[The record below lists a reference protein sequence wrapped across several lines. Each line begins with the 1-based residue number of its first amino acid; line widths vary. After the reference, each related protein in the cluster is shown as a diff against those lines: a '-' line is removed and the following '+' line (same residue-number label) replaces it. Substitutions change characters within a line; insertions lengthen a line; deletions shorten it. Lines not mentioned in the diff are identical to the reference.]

1 MELIQRYVS
10 KELTH
15 FVGRHQ
21 QESERFDLLIDIIK
35 SGLLLH
41 KNITEDI
48 KINRDAHGLE
58 DIVTPGIT
66 CFADIPINDL
76 SLHMKKYSNF
86 GLAFNKDFLVE
97 KGANPVSY
105 IATNG
110 IIREANGQPK
120 NQNSIKED
128 YFKMNIKR
136 YFSLMNQ
143 IQDMLKKK
151 DEQGNVSILDELQL
165 LDTFLIKHVFS
176 YLKPFDASK
185 TDADKENYY
194 LEREWRI
201 VGDVQ
206 FTITDIARILIPE
219 KYGKQLRTALP
230 EYYGQVSF
238 TE

>member
-48 KINRDAHGLE
+48 KINTHANGLE

-76 SLHMKKYSNF
+76 SLHMEKYSNF
-86 GLAFNKDFLVE
+86 GLAFKKIFLVE

-105 IATNG
+105 IAANG
-110 IIREANGQPK
+110 IIREANGRPRS
-120 NQNSIKED
+120 QNNTRED

-136 YFSLMNQ
+136 YFL
-143 IQDMLKKK
+143 
-151 DEQGNVSILDELQL
+151 
-165 LDTFLIKHVFS
+165 
-176 YLKPFDASK
+176 
-185 TDADKENYY
+185 
-194 LEREWRI
+194 
-201 VGDVQ
+201 
-206 FTITDIARILIPE
+206 
-219 KYGKQLRTALP
+219 
-230 EYYGQVSF
+230 
-238 TE
+238 

>member
-15 FVGRHQ
+15 FVGRHLP
-21 QESERFDLLIDIIK
+21 ESQRFKLLIDIIQ

-41 KNITEDI
+41 KNIKEDI
-48 KINRDAHGLE
+48 KINVHADGLE
-58 DIVTPGIT
+58 NIVTPGIT

-76 SLHMKKYSNF
+76 SLHMEKYSNF
-86 GLAFNKDFLVE
+86 GLAFTKDFLVE
-97 KGANPVSY
+97 KGANPVYY

-110 IIREANGQPK
+110 IIRGANGRTA
-120 NQNSIKED
+120 NQNKTRED
-128 YFKMNIKR
+128 YFKTNIKR

-143 IQDMLKKK
+143 MKDIIKK
-151 DEQGNVSILDELQL
+151 DERENIHTLDELQL
-165 LDTFLIKHVFS
+165 LDTFLMKHVYA
-176 YLKPFDASK
+176 YLKPFDVSK

-206 FTITDIARILIPE
+206 FTLDDVTRILIPE
-219 KYGKQLRTALP
+219 KYGKELREALP
-230 EYYGQVSF
+230 KYYGQISF
-238 TE
+238 SE